1 MSEPTGSATT
11 ASAKGLLFDMDG
23 VLVSSIGSVNRC
35 WRLWCA
41 EYDIPNAET
50 YEIPHGTRARDII
63 RQLRPDLDEAGVDEA
78 LRRIEDLEI
87 EDVAD
92 LKVLPGAGE
101 LLAALPTERWA
112 IVTSAT
118 HRLLVARLTVAGLPI
133 PERIISG
140 EMVVRGKPDAE
151 PYLRG
156 AALLGCAP
164 EDCIVIEDAPSG
176 VASGVA
182 AGCRVLGVLGTH
194 RAEDLTACTW
204 LIASLKGLF
213 FEASSNGLTLE
224 WHEPSASL

>member
-1 MSEPTGSATT
+1 MGEFKSATT
-11 ASAKGLLFDMDG
+11 VETKGLLFDMDG

-35 WRLWCA
+35 WLRWCR
-41 EYDIPNAET
+41 EYAIPNAESFQV
-50 YEIPHGTRARDII
+50 PHGTRARDII
-63 RQLRPDLDEAGVDEA
+63 RQLRPDFDEAEVDKA
-78 LRRIEDLEI
+78 LVRIEDIEI

-101 LLAALPTERWA
+101 LLAALPPERWA

-118 HRLLVARLTVAGLPI
+118 RRLLVARLQVAGLPV

-140 EMVVRGKPDAE
+140 EMVVLGKPDAE

-156 AALLGCAP
+156 AALLGFAP
-164 EDCIVIEDAPSG
+164 AECVVVEDAPSG

-194 RAEDLTACTW
+194 RAEELTACTW
-204 LIASLKGLF
+204 LIDSLAGLA
-213 FEASSNGLTLE
+213 FEAGPEGLTLRWTE
-224 WHEPSASL
+224 ASR